1 MPTIINGTDNSA
13 ATPALTGADPDT
25 GVFFPATNQVALA
38 TNGTQ
43 ALVVDA
49 SQNVIIGASSGS
61 NKLVVAQ
68 AKATTSAESY
78 NVLRLALTGTRALND
93 TVGIRFGAAGTS
105 VDVGAISCVG
115 GADDSLYGT
124 LKLATRN
131 YNTDTLLDS
140 LIIDNRG
147 RVTTPYQP
155 AFRANKSTA
164 TTAFVEVA
172 WNVENLDIGNNFNT
186 STGRFTAPVAGT
198 YFFSWFGCPAAPSLL
213 VNMSLYVNGSAG
225 GFWINN
231 GGTSS
236 DGSCSCSAVVQLA
249 ASDYVSVFLVGGT
262 MRTSNGDNN
271 GFMGYLI
278 G

>member
-1 MPTIINGTDNSA
+1 MASIINASSTGSGGIVQTADASGVLQLQSNGT
-13 ATPALTGADPDT
+13 
-25 GVFFPATNQVALA
+25 VALNIDTSA
-38 TNGTQ
+38 
-43 ALVVDA
+43 
-49 SQNVIIGASSGS
+49 NVLIGATSGS
-61 NKLVVAQ
+61 NKLVVSQ
-68 AKATTSAESY
+68 TKATTSAETY
-78 NVLRLALTGTRALND
+78 NLLRLTLGGTRALND
-93 TVGIRFGAAGTS
+93 TIGIRFGAAGSS
-105 VDVGAISCVG
+105 VDTGAITCVA

-124 LKLATRN
+124 LKFATRN

-155 AFRANKSTA
+155 AFRVNKSTV
-164 TTAFVEVA
+164 TTAVTEIA
-172 WNVENLDIGNNFNT
+172 WNVENLDVGNNFNT
-186 STGRFTAPVAGT
+186 STGRFTAPVTGT
-198 YFFSWFGCPAAPSLL
+198 YFFAFFGCPNSPSTL
-213 VNMSLYVNGSAG
+213 VNMSLYVNGNAG